1 MLNNLLDVAMP
12 TLPELIWAIL
22 DDEIILIMGIIGI
35 IFLVA
40 VIVIFHTLKKKKNA
54 NEQKEHSVD
63 QTEKDGEEQ

>member
-54 NEQKEHSVD
+54 NEQKEYSVD